1 MVIIKIRP
9 LHYSMETIT
18 NSRKLVSKKVLIPAI
33 AGVGILLST
42 IFITTSSFENSWAQ
56 QQQQT
61 VTNNTTVH
69 EYSAMPKINGSVSVG
84 EAIKNFLEE
93 NAKISFLTAAQTAQN
108 QIANGTVLG
117 GHLGATQG
125 YLTYTY
131 IIVDSAKDSVYKV
144 IIDAGNGHVIYT
156 SEGQQIGSFGQ
167 TMFGPFEH
175 GKGHGGFNGVGPFR
189 HGGFGGSGFW
199 HGR

>member
-18 NSRKLVSKKVLIPAI
+18 NSKKLVTKKVLVPAI

-42 IFITTSSFENSWAQ
+42 IFITTWSFENSWAQ
-56 QQQQT
+56 QQQT
-61 VTNNTTVH
+61 ITNNTKVH
-69 EYSAMPKINGSVSVG
+69 EYSAMPTINGSVSVG

-108 QIANGTVLG
+108 QIANGTMLG

-144 IIDAGNGHVIYT
+144 IIDAGNGQVLYT

-175 GKGHGGFNGVGPFR
+175 GKGHGGFNGFGPFR
-189 HGGFGGSGFW
+189 HGEIGYNGFW